1 MRLHSFI
8 LVGIAILLTAFLF
21 FQPKSVVKNE
31 TKANREKKQSE
42 NNSKQKEEENHS
54 VKLSV
59 EQAQKVTEL
68 KTKLQKE
75 SNNQPAILKEIAE
88 IFLAANRMD
97 SAAFY
102 VEKIAQVSPT
112 QENWQR
118 AGDAYFQAFNL
129 ALRQEN
135 MALLA
140 EKTRFCY
147 QKVLDLNPR
156 NLQAKTNLA
165 MTYVGSDTP
174 MQAVLT
180 LREVI
185 EENPN
190 YIPALMNLGVLSMQS
205 NQYDKA
211 YERFRSVLQIDP
223 KNVNAQFGIG
233 YSLIELKKPKEA
245 KEVFLALK
253 NTVKEPSL
261 LEEINKTLESLK

>member
-1 MRLHSFI
+1 MKLHSIIVIIVAFA
-8 LVGIAILLTAFLF
+8 LSAFLY

-31 TKANREKKQSE
+31 LKANRDKQKSEKK
-42 NNSKQKEEENHS
+42 KETDNHS
-54 VKLSV
+54 ESLTN
-59 EQAQKVTEL
+59 EQIKKVNEL
-68 KTKLQKE
+68 KIKLQKE
-75 SNNQPAILKEIAE
+75 PQNSTIINKEIAE
-88 IFLAANRMD
+88 VFLAANRID

-102 VEKIAQVSPT
+102 VEKIATISPT
-112 QENWQR
+112 NENWQR

-129 ALRQEN
+129 AIRQEN
-135 MALLA
+135 ISSLA
-140 EKTRFCY
+140 DKTRFCY
-147 QKVLDLNPR
+147 NKVLENNPH

-174 MQAVLT
+174 MQAIMT

-185 EENPN
+185 DENPN

-211 YERFRSVLQIDP
+211 YERFRAVLQIDP

-233 YSLIELKKPKEA
+233 YSLIELKKTKEA

-253 NTVKEPSL
+253 NSVKEPSL
-261 LEEINKTLESLK
+261 LEEVNKTLESLK